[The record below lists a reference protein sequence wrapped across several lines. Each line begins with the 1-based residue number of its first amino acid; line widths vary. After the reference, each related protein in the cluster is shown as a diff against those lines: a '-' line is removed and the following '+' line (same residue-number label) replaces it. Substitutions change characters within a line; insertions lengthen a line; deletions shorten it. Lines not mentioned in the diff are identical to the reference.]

1 MFDLPEYGGITLHV
15 DIFHLIIRGFLIF
28 DSTQNGYQ
36 FLLKEAA
43 YIWWENTTLNNQ
55 LKNAE
60 FAFLF

>member
-1 MFDLPEYGGITLHV
+1 MFDYTEYG
-15 DIFHLIIRGFLIF
+15 IFRCHLIIRCFLMF
-28 DSTQNGYQ
+28 DSTQNGFQ

-60 FAFLF
+60 LAFLF